1 MVVRGRLYTPTRPWV
16 TRRQGSNRSACRAV
30 PIQPQRASKPTPAVL
45 QDRLAKTGG
54 DRVPLGLCC
63 VEAVFD
69 GDPVFCNLLNGH
81 DGNADSGVFEI
92 ELDDFARC
100 TDTALRQLGYAT
112 EAPLSIWKSRGHVI
126 LPADISAHERLRAI
140 ASFKGM
146 NKGR

>member
-1 MVVRGRLYTPTRPWV
+1 MQMDMEPLLILQREKLSRDLARAFAWSAYNYPRVDFPRKGWAAWLEPDSIVFVAGWERNAARP
-16 TRRQGSNRSACRAV
+16 
-30 PIQPQRASKPTPAVL
+30 
-45 QDRLAKTGG
+45 
-54 DRVPLGLCC
+54 
-63 VEAVFD
+63 
-69 GDPVFCNLLNGH
+69 
-81 DGNADSGVFEI
+81 

-112 EAPLSIWKSRGHVI
+112 EAPLSIWKSMGHVI